1 MAMAVQV
8 ELVKNIPYFAGLN
21 QAELDSV
28 YRLVKEKTYARG
40 DMIYMDG
47 ETANE
52 LYFVASGAVKIFKT
66 SVSGKEQIIR
76 IVRPGE
82 SFNDVPVFDNG
93 LTLVSAQT
101 MSVAVIY
108 SIGREEL
115 DYLMGKYPGI
125 SRNVINVLAKRVR
138 NLVILIEDLSFRTV
152 VGRVAKILLDT
163 AIEGREGP
171 KLTQQ
176 EMAAIAGTAREV
188 VGRSLKSLE
197 DDGIIKL
204 DRHRIIITDKE
215 ALKKMVSSSI

>member
-1 MAMAVQV
+1 MAVQV

-28 YRLVKEKTYARG
+28 NKLMKEKVYGRG
-40 DMIYMDG
+40 DIVYMDG
-47 ETANE
+47 ETAND
-52 LYFVASGAVKIFKT
+52 LYFVASGVVKIFKT

-93 LTLVSAQT
+93 LTVVSAQT
-101 MSVAVIY
+101 MSAAVIY
-108 SIGREEL
+108 SISRGEL
-115 DYLMGKYPGI
+115 DYLMGKNPRI
-125 SRNVINVLAKRVR
+125 ARNVINVLANRVR
-138 NLVILIEDLSFRTV
+138 NLVVLIEDLSFRTV

-163 AIEGREGP
+163 ATEGKEGP

-204 DRHRIIITDKE
+204 DRHRIIITDKD
-215 ALKKMVSSSI
+215 ALKRMVSSSL

>member
-1 MAMAVQV
+1 MALQI
-8 ELVKNIPYFAGLN
+8 ELVKNIPYFAGLT

-28 YRLVKEKTYARG
+28 YKMVKEKSYSRG
-40 DMIYMDG
+40 DTVFMDG
-47 ETANE
+47 EPANE
-52 LYFVASGAVKIFKT
+52 LYFLASGAIKTFKT
-66 SVSGKEQIIR
+66 SVGGKEQIIR

-82 SFNDVPVFDNG
+82 SFNDVPVFDSG

-101 MSVAVIY
+101 MSAATVY
-108 SIGREEL
+108 SINREDLE
-115 DYLMGKYPGI
+115 YLMGRYPKI

-138 NLVILIEDLSFRTV
+138 NLVLLIEDLSFRTV
-152 VGRVAKILLDT
+152 IGRVAKILLDT
-163 AIEGREGP
+163 ATEAKGDGP

-204 DRHRIIITDKE
+204 DRHRIIITDKD
-215 ALKKMVSSSI
+215 ALKRMVSSSI